1 MVDYRQSVSFNYYTF
16 RHHHIYHYPD
26 LTEHQQHFFRLLPRD
41 ADKKGKDGYY
51 TGLPPFMVIILLI
64 SLMVIGVQIYL
75 FHLIMGLDTT
85 HFINNL
91 FEVEFPQ
98 TIKYYSVCALIASA
112 FFFYSSWQQAVDREQ
127 QLREEN
133 LKYKYRTL
141 KTQVN
146 PHFLFNSL
154 NTLSEIIYEDT
165 RKADNYIQQLASI
178 YRYILD
184 NEETDLI
191 PLKEEIRF
199 VNRYFSLQ
207 KERDGEKIQLEINI
221 RQVERYSIV
230 PISLQ
235 ILVENALKHNS
246 ASEKNPLRIIIQ
258 NENDPFI
265 VISNNMQKRST
276 WSNSPGTGLS
286 NLKERV
292 RLIMGKEMTIET
304 EQNRFTVKLPIN
316 II

>member
-1 MVDYRQSVSFNYYTF
+1 MVIIPAF
-16 RHHHIYHYPD
+16 
-26 LTEHQQHFFRLLPRD
+26 LL
-41 ADKKGKDGYY
+41 
-51 TGLPPFMVIILLI
+51 FMVIILLI

-258 NENDPFI
+258 NEDDPFI